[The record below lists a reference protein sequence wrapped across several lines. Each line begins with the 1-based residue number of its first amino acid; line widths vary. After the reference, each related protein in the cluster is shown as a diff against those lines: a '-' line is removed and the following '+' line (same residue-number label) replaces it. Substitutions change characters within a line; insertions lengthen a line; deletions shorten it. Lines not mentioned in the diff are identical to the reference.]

1 MGAILAFHFRG
12 PDSVQGTI
20 FRIGGGNWTKV
31 QVFLR
36 MLFVPPPMLS
46 YFLSL
51 FLGFVIDLTSQYV
64 AIYYVF
70 IWSFM
75 IDLALILIL
84 GERVWC

>member
-1 MGAILAFHFRG
+1 MGAILAFHLRG
-12 PDSVQGTI
+12 PGSVQGTI
-20 FRIGGGNWTKV
+20 CRINGGNWTKV
-31 QVFLR
+31 QVSLR
-36 MLFVPPPMLS
+36 VLSVPPPILS

-51 FLGFVIDLTSQYV
+51 FLEFVIDLTSQYV

-70 IWSFM
+70 IWSCM